1 MHAVVK
7 GPSAPVTGGRQNSS
21 RKITS
26 KFVVA
31 KFQVCCMYHH
41 PRGTHLHKR
50 AGVRAGKSENDPYIY
65 YKYIYIYIYIYIYT
79 INFNSI
85 EATEPAFN
93 CFAAAETAQKA

>member
-1 MHAVVK
+1 
-7 GPSAPVTGGRQNSS
+7 
-21 RKITS
+21 
-26 KFVVA
+26 
-31 KFQVCCMYHH
+31 MYHH

-65 YKYIYIYIYIYIYT
+65 YKYIYT

-93 CFAAAETAQKA
+93 CFAATETAISDHKRHNYILIFSIQLKQKYLYRVNVHLCQYELLRD